1 MTCRET
7 REVLK
12 EFDRDTRRLFVGLL
26 GILFLAAWVC
36 VTFFQERQPRKTD
49 SAGIT
54 SQVKSESS
62 PTAAAAT
69 RADLSANVSSGAVL
83 SKGSAEGSIK
93 GDLARSEPA
102 EESTPSSLAVLSPET
117 APTPTALANKSERS
131 VASLPDVVRKIRG
144 EAAFQSYRPFGQL
157 GDAEVKKRLL
167 ELWHHS
173 LASSEKT
180 KNWAMFSK
188 LDKKKKAVNTAARR
202 GSLKAHPNFRE

>member
-1 MTCRET
+1 
-7 REVLK
+7 
-12 EFDRDTRRLFVGLL
+12 
-26 GILFLAAWVC
+26 
-36 VTFFQERQPRKTD
+36 
-49 SAGIT
+49 
-54 SQVKSESS
+54 
-62 PTAAAAT
+62 
-69 RADLSANVSSGAVL
+69 VL

-102 EESTPSSLAVLSPET
+102 EESAPSSLAVLSPET

-144 EAAFQSYRPFGQL
+144 EAVFQSYRPFGQL

-188 LDKKKKAVNTAARR
+188 LDKKKKAANTAARR
-202 GSLKAHPNFRE
+202 GSPKAHPNFRE